1 MNISG
6 ENVKC
11 MRIAR
16 GWSQEHLAALASLS
30 VRTIQR
36 VEKSGMC
43 DLETRSALAS
53 VFEVEASQLDGARS
67 IEQAKAPEGDEFL
80 YYSRLTSG
88 NAVVAVFDGSHMY
101 RFSNEDPRNDD
112 DAEYIAGVVSE
123 IHDYSEAWG
132 DIEPGSKVKAIH
144 EFSNM
149 LREMEEKGIWLFG
162 LRTTRAIV
170 LPARDYAD
178 TPFDAK
184 VAGFHVAYADSDKII
199 VLNAKKA

>member
-53 VFEVEASQLDGARS
+53 VFEVEASQLDGARR

>member
-53 VFEVEASQLDGARS
+53 VFVVEASQLDGARR

-132 DIEPGSKVKAIH
+132 DIEPGLKVKAIH
-144 EFSNM
+144 EFSNV

-170 LPARDYAD
+170 LPARDDAGK
-178 TPFDAK
+178 PFDAK

-199 VLNAKKA
+199 VLNAKEA